1 MNKYFKNKR
10 VLVTGASGSIG
21 GALVLRLLNMNCK
34 VIRAFSN
41 DENGLYELSEK
52 VRKFNSNTNLSFQMK
67 KNRIRYIYGDVSD
80 KERCLTASENI
91 DIVIHA
97 AAMKHVPFCEYNPFE
112 ATKTNVIGTENMV
125 NASLTNNVSRF
136 LLVSTDK
143 VVSPTSC
150 LGATKLLAE
159 RVVMNSENIK
169 GYKKT
174 LFACARF
181 GNVISTRG
189 SIVPYFISQI
199 ENNQNLTVTD
209 LDMTRYFMT
218 IDNAIDVLIES
229 INNMNGGEIF
239 IPRKLKLFKV
249 IDLANALKKI
259 YNKKKLSIKIIG
271 KRPGEKIFESL
282 VSDSEIENIKL
293 TNKFYVIRNS
303 IKNNDIKNN
312 LIKKAL
318 KEYKM
323 MSQKEIFDFF
333 KKYAI
338 K

>member
-1 MNKYFKNKR
+1 MKKYFKNKR
-10 VLVTGASGSIG
+10 VLVTGACGSIG
-21 GALVLRLLNMNCK
+21 SALVLKLLKMNCK

-52 VRKFNSNTNLSFQMK
+52 VRKFNSNTNLKFQME
-67 KNRIRYIYGDVSD
+67 KNKIRYIYGDVSD

-159 RVVMNSENIK
+159 RVVINSENIK

-174 LFACARF
+174 IFACARF
-181 GNVISTRG
+181 GNVIGTRG
-189 SIVPYFISQI
+189 SVLPYLTSQI

-209 LDMTRYFMT
+209 LNMTRYFMT
-218 IDNAIDVLIES
+218 INDATNMLTES
-229 INNMNGGEIF
+229 INEMKGGEIF

-249 IDLANALKKI
+249 IDLANSLKKK
-259 YNKKKLSIKIIG
+259 YAKNKLKIKIIG
-271 KRPGEKIFESL
+271 KRPGEKIFENL
-282 VSDSEIENIKL
+282 VSDSEIENIKM
-293 TNKFYVIRNS
+293 TKKFYIVKNV
-303 IKNNDIKNN
+303 IKNNEKKIN

-318 KEYKM
+318 KKYKM

-333 KKYAI
+333 KKVYI
-338 K
+338 

>member
-1 MNKYFKNKR
+1 MNKQFRNKR
-10 VLVTGASGSIG
+10 VLVTGACGSIG
-21 GALVLRLLNMNCK
+21 SALVLKLLKMNCK

-52 VRKFNSNTNLSFQMK
+52 VRKFNSNTNLKFQME
-67 KNRIRYIYGDVSD
+67 KNKIRYIYGDVSD

-159 RVVMNSENIK
+159 RVVINSENIK

-174 LFACARF
+174 IFACARF
-181 GNVISTRG
+181 GNVIGTRG
-189 SIVPYFISQI
+189 SIVPYLKSQI

-209 LDMTRYFMT
+209 LNMTRYFMT
-218 IDNAIDVLIES
+218 IDNATDILTES
-229 INNMNGGEIF
+229 INDMRGGEIF
-239 IPRKLKLFKV
+239 IPKKLRLFKV

-259 YNKKKLSIKIIG
+259 FSKNKLKIKLIG
-271 KRPGEKIFESL
+271 KRPGEKIFENL
-282 VSDSEIENIKL
+282 VSDTEIENIKM
-293 TNKFYVIRNS
+293 TKKFYIIRNS
-303 IKNNDIKNN
+303 IKNNEKKIN

-333 KKYAI
+333 RKI
-338 K
+338 HI

>member
-1 MNKYFKNKR
+1 
-10 VLVTGASGSIG
+10 
-21 GALVLRLLNMNCK
+21 
-34 VIRAFSN
+34 
-41 DENGLYELSEK
+41 
-52 VRKFNSNTNLSFQMK
+52 
-67 KNRIRYIYGDVSD
+67 
-80 KERCLTASENI
+80 
-91 DIVIHA
+91 
-97 AAMKHVPFCEYNPFE
+97 
-112 ATKTNVIGTENMV
+112 
-125 NASLTNNVSRF
+125 
-136 LLVSTDK
+136 
-143 VVSPTSC
+143 
-150 LGATKLLAE
+150 
-159 RVVMNSENIK
+159 
-169 GYKKT
+169 
-174 LFACARF
+174 
-181 GNVISTRG
+181 
-189 SIVPYFISQI
+189 
-199 ENNQNLTVTD
+199 
-209 LDMTRYFMT
+209 MTRYFMT

-249 IDLANALKKI
+249 IDLANALKK